1 VVVDQATC
9 PAPSIRATSNSCD
22 EAACVGACCVYNED
36 GDYVLHESS
45 PTTKANCDGVGGE
58 FQGVGTTQ
66 CLISTEPGC
75 PQNARCRPPFD
86 ACCCEEK
93 TSKAAGL
100 TFYQPRTK
108 RLPPISDTVWVRVEL
123 ESMSAVR
130 VHGELYIPTP
140 YDRCV
145 RETIVF
151 PLCWDAFNVEPV
163 PCGSNFQDLKIK
175 VCWDSPATD
184 AETLKFSG
192 CNGITIWLGNC
203 LYECK
208 TVMTYDGPGHTSNAN
223 IVMRGDGEICADG
236 TGPLVL
242 TSAVTHAGNCDRTLT
257 LSGSSDH
264 ANEIRRINDP
274 AGSAQCHAIKD
285 GTGRWRLNAP
295 SNVLEGVLTVRRGT
309 LQIGN
314 AGSLGNMMQIGGD
327 SGPATVL
334 IEKDLYVAFDPYV
347 LPGSQPVIIGAMAD
361 SGRVYM
367 IGQIRIGR
375 PLTLVAKAGGVFEFR
390 GSWADGNG
398 NLPADN
404 DIIFGAAGYEG
415 EFYLNTVGSAGTTT
429 GQVTVA
435 YGSVRIGA
443 DDLLVAGGGLT
454 LASGASLRVQ
464 GTTYGGIDPTTA
476 VTAGTA
482 TLILQEEP
490 GDPAVSQSL
499 DDLIVTGT
507 LTITGGGDLTVSD
520 LSGAGG
526 IVNEAGTLTLNQNSM
541 TGSLSITGGTVI
553 ANEPITNPGGL
564 VTSATFTSSTLTV
577 EFSDDPEPE
586 SRYVL
591 FAGPTVQLYAPSLTG
606 TQVKAKYES
615 DTSTLVIAAAP
626 TDILLSSLAVRE
638 NEPIGTT
645 VGTLSTVDA
654 DIEDPY
660 IDDSFTYTI
669 VSGSGFSIQGTS
681 LKTSQAFDFES
692 QQSATIRIR
701 STDSSG
707 FYVEKDFE
715 ITIVNVME

>member
-1 VVVDQATC
+1 
-9 PAPSIRATSNSCD
+9 
-22 EAACVGACCVYNED
+22 
-36 GDYVLHESS
+36 
-45 PTTKANCDGVGGE
+45 
-58 FQGVGTTQ
+58 
-66 CLISTEPGC
+66 
-75 PQNARCRPPFD
+75 
-86 ACCCEEK
+86 
-93 TSKAAGL
+93 
-100 TFYQPRTK
+100 
-108 RLPPISDTVWVRVEL
+108 
-123 ESMSAVR
+123 M
-130 VHGELYIPTP
+130 
-140 YDRCV
+140 
-145 RETIVF
+145 
-151 PLCWDAFNVEPV
+151 
-163 PCGSNFQDLKIK
+163 
-175 VCWDSPATD
+175 
-184 AETLKFSG
+184 
-192 CNGITIWLGNC
+192 
-203 LYECK
+203 
-208 TVMTYDGPGHTSNAN
+208 
-223 IVMRGDGEICADG
+223 
-236 TGPLVL
+236 
-242 TSAVTHAGNCDRTLT
+242 
-257 LSGSSDH
+257 
-264 ANEIRRINDP
+264 
-274 AGSAQCHAIKD
+274 
-285 GTGRWRLNAP
+285 
-295 SNVLEGVLTVRRGT
+295 
-309 LQIGN
+309 
-314 AGSLGNMMQIGGD
+314 
-327 SGPATVL
+327 
-334 IEKDLYVAFDPYV
+334 
-347 LPGSQPVIIGAMAD
+347 
-361 SGRVYM
+361 
-367 IGQIRIGR
+367 
-375 PLTLVAKAGGVFEFR
+375 
-390 GSWADGNG
+390 
-398 NLPADN
+398 
-404 DIIFGAAGYEG
+404 
-415 EFYLNTVGSAGTTT
+415 NTVGSAGTTT